1 MTAVRTDA
9 APLAPVIHALAAM
22 RARHGDGATHG
33 LAPGLVVD
41 DLRGWVPAT
50 ALVRGGPA
58 ALDDLLDAAK
68 QRWNAPTHVAAALAW
83 KSYSYWVALPAVLGW
98 AAARRVPPVRAEDVL
113 VRYADHQ
120 PFLQVALRRPD
131 VAVLPSDP
139 LAAAAQ
145 PGVRVVPDEPA
156 LLTFLSTALVDEHL
170 APLLARIRD
179 RARLGW
185 RTLMGS
191 LASGVAYGLSRA
203 ADAVPGSTLDCA
215 NTLLATLGVAD
226 LVELRE
232 LPAGELSVQRRTCC
246 LAFTLPEPRI
256 CAGCCIRSD

>member
-1 MTAVRTDA
+1 
-9 APLAPVIHALAAM
+9 M

-98 AAARRVPPVRAEDVL
+98 ATSRRVPLVSAANVV

-120 PFLQVALRRPD
+120 PFLRVALFDCP
-131 VAVLPSDP
+131 VAV
-139 LAAAAQ
+139 
-145 PGVRVVPDEPA
+145 
-156 LLTFLSTALVDEHL
+156 
-170 APLLARIRD
+170 
-179 RARLGW
+179 
-185 RTLMGS
+185 
-191 LASGVAYGLSRA
+191 
-203 ADAVPGSTLDCA
+203 
-215 NTLLATLGVAD
+215 
-226 LVELRE
+226 
-232 LPAGELSVQRRTCC
+232 
-246 LAFTLPEPRI
+246 
-256 CAGCCIRSD
+256 

>member
-1 MTAVRTDA
+1 
-9 APLAPVIHALAAM
+9 M

-131 VAVLPSDP
+131 VAVLPSSTSTWLRCWP
-139 LAAAAQ
+139 ASATGHALAGVPSWARWRRASRTAFRAPPTRSPAPPWTARTRCWRPSASPTWWSCASCPPVSCRCSGAPAAWRSPCPSRGSAPAAAS
-145 PGVRVVPDEPA
+145 A
-156 LLTFLSTALVDEHL
+156 LIRS
-170 APLLARIRD
+170 ARTRTS
-179 RARLGW
+179 
-185 RTLMGS
+185 RTLS
-191 LASGVAYGLSRA
+191 AQVAR
-203 ADAVPGSTLDCA
+203 
-215 NTLLATLGVAD
+215 
-226 LVELRE
+226 
-232 LPAGELSVQRRTCC
+232 
-246 LAFTLPEPRI
+246 
-256 CAGCCIRSD
+256 